1 MDLEVI
7 YSAALERQY
16 IQSQQKTAP
25 PLAATVTYRTVIG
38 PRRIRSASL
47 RQTVLRYLRA
57 RPGEY
62 FSSVEIGHGI
72 DEEYRRAAYTL
83 GDLVQEGFVKKF
95 YTDRRG
101 RGPQRYAAR

>member
-25 PLAATVTYRTVIG
+25 VLPPVPRAVTGTPRKARTH
-38 PRRIRSASL
+38 SL
-47 RQTVLRYLRA
+47 RQIVLRYLRA
-57 RPGEY
+57 RPGDY
-62 FSSVEIGHGI
+62 LSSVEIGLGI
-72 DEEYRRAAYTL
+72 DEECRRVAYTV
-83 GDLVQEGFVKKF
+83 GDLVQEGFVRKR